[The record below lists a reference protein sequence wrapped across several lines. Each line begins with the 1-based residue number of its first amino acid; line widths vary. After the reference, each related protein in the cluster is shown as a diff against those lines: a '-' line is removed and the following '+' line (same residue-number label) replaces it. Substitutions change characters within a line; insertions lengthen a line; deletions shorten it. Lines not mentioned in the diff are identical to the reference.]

1 MHHLEVI
8 EPNPAPLCQT
18 RTQSCVACCR
28 GKKLSDASLIVKLR
42 RQTERF
48 QKSFGS
54 PNYPPSFL
62 ARILFELRS
71 RRFSPLLFAPLFL
84 LPGFGPL
91 IRTRFANRSCCAFL
105 GYLDG
110 SRAGCLLHPTR
121 MGGTDVRRRTAFA
134 LLPGMRCGEPGFTC
148 NATHLYRRLGL
159 HARQEFKDKTQGMAS
174 TEYSRAVEELEV
186 TASRPPA

>member
-1 MHHLEVI
+1 MHPLEVI
-8 EPNPAPLCQT
+8 EANPAPLCQT

-28 GKKLSDASLIVKLR
+28 GKKLSDVSLHFKLR

-48 QKSFGS
+48 QRSFCT
-54 PNYPPSFL
+54 PNHPPSFL
-62 ARILFELRS
+62 ARILFELRT

-91 IRTRFANRSCCAFL
+91 IRTWFANRTCCAFL
-105 GYLDG
+105 GYVED

-121 MGGTDVRRRTAFA
+121 MGTDVRRSTAFA
-134 LLPGMRCGEPGFTC
+134 LLPGMACGEPGFTC
-148 NATHLYRRLGL
+148 NATNLYRRLRL
-159 HARQEFKDKTQGMAS
+159 SERQEFKDKTQGMAS
-174 TEYSRAVEELEV
+174 VEYSRAVDALEV